1 MKGRNIYL
9 FFLILF
15 TFNLSSEHLVID
27 VRTLDEWNQGHLSSA
42 IRIEWQEITL
52 RINELTLDKDQEIML
67 YCQSGN
73 RSGKALKLLNKIGFL
88 NVINAG
94 GLLEAQELIGDKIV
108 INNN

>member
-1 MKGRNIYL
+1 
-9 FFLILF
+9 
-15 TFNLSSEHLVID
+15 
-27 VRTLDEWNQGHLSSA
+27 
-42 IRIEWQEITL
+42 
-52 RINELTLDKDQEIML
+52 ML